1 MSDFELIEEYLS
13 GKLSTEDKK
22 KFRTRLLN
30 DPAFNHEFQEL
41 KEIRLHV
48 RQNARVEIK
57 NLFDEFETSI
67 EKEETTKDQ
76 TVMKKVISIAASI
89 ILIAA
94 ISYIGLT
101 DFNPPSNQELFDEHF
116 TSYVGLTGQVR
127 GAAEEMT
134 LEKQALNAYDGG
146 DYISSEEMLS
156 QLVASEPNAMNY
168 FYLGMSQLELG
179 KTEDA
184 VKNLNT
190 VINNYS
196 SFKEQAKWFLAL
208 SHLKNEDED
217 AALGTL
223 ANIISSK
230 SEYQE
235 KAEEL
240 LKDMGFSLNVDDL
253 DSGPVI
259 IITRKPSDND
269 APDGSVS
276 TMTDTRGQRSW
287 QWGVVS
293 NLSGD
298 KSYRFMTDQPIDGL
312 GEGDM
317 TIFVVIERK
326 NRGRGN
332 RNQGLDGRAFII
344 DKY

>member
-1 MSDFELIEEYLS
+1 
-13 GKLSTEDKK
+13 
-22 KFRTRLLN
+22 
-30 DPAFNHEFQEL
+30 
-41 KEIRLHV
+41 
-48 RQNARVEIK
+48 
-57 NLFDEFETSI
+57 
-67 EKEETTKDQ
+67 
-76 TVMKKVISIAASI
+76 
-89 ILIAA
+89 
-94 ISYIGLT
+94 
-101 DFNPPSNQELFDEHF
+101 
-116 TSYVGLTGQVR
+116 
-127 GAAEEMT
+127 
-134 LEKQALNAYDGG
+134 
-146 DYISSEEMLS
+146 
-156 QLVASEPNAMNY
+156 
-168 FYLGMSQLELG
+168 
-179 KTEDA
+179 
-184 VKNLNT
+184 
-190 VINNYS
+190 
-196 SFKEQAKWFLAL
+196 
-208 SHLKNEDED
+208 
-217 AALGTL
+217 
-223 ANIISSK
+223 
-230 SEYQE
+230 
-235 KAEEL
+235 
-240 LKDMGFSLNVDDL
+240 MGFSLNVDDL